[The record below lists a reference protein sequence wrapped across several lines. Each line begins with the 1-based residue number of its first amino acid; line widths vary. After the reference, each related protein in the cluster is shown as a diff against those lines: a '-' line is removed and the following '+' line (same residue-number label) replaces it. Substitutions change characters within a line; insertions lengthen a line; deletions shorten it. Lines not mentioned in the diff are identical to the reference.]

1 MPLGHPDGT
10 TQEITMK
17 NHSVSPATRAL
28 LAFVGTV
35 LLALL
40 AAVSLLAPDITAQS
54 ADSLSR
60 LPSGLDQ
67 MLVTGFSNP

>member
-1 MPLGHPDGT
+1 
-10 TQEITMK
+10 MK
-17 NHSVSPATRAL
+17 QHSVSPGTRAL

-35 LLALL
+35 LLAVL

-67 MLVTGFSNP
+67 MLVTGFSKP

>member
-1 MPLGHPDGT
+1 
-10 TQEITMK
+10 MK
-17 NHSVSPATRAL
+17 RHAVSPATRAL

-35 LLALL
+35 LLAVL
-40 AAVSLLAPDITAQS
+40 AAVSFLAPDVTAQS

-67 MLVTGFSNP
+67 MLLTGFSKP